1 MDQENIMF
9 FENDDKSYTMVD
21 LYLNSRFLGYK
32 DSYNYY
38 DIDVDKILLFKK
50 SDNEYIIRYNDVNK
64 MIIAS
69 LQLKIKNLYNEL
81 NTLKNNNRVM
91 FIYNDDKEFFRN
103 CREIWNKIIELIGI
117 NNSTDF
123 AKSNDDDDEFITAGV
138 YKNKRFVIEDNY
150 RYRHNKLVIVLHSVI
165 TGYLKTSLVQHGY

>member
-1 MDQENIMF
+1 MEQKNIMF

-64 MIIAS
+64 MMIVP
-69 LQLKIKNLYNEL
+69 LQLKINNSYNEI
-81 NTLKNNNRVM
+81 NAFKKNNKVM
-91 FIYNDDKEFFRN
+91 LISNDDKEFFRK
-103 CREIWNKIIELIGI
+103 CMEIWDKIIELIGI
-117 NNSTDF
+117 NNHIYF
-123 AKSNDDDDEFITAGV
+123 LKADDDDELFIMADVHENTS
-138 YKNKRFVIEDNY
+138 FVLEDNY
-150 RYRHNKLVIVLHSVI
+150 RYGHNKVVIALHSVI
-165 TGYLKTSLVQHGY
+165 NDRIKTSLVQHRY